1 MGATAV
7 SHAQRTADFVQRTA
21 YFSAGNFQK
30 RENIENL
37 LRDDR
42 ENLGKPGNLKKA
54 HRFGRGVFLGC
65 AAPPSGAD
73 EKMPGGGTLWGVWT
87 QVFRRAG
94 DTPRTLLSLVGVG
107 VGGNPPPPF
116 PCFSGKLLLA
126 RKPIIK
132 RVTSPGPGPLLNGD
146 GNLAMVPGTAR
157 AATANRNPAVNQ
169 SADARKL
176 PPHHRGHLEGN
187 SAHAGRVE
195 LARGRAA
202 LEAHVFNRA
211 APWVSVQ
218 CSQIRTLVDQA
229 VPQ

>member
-21 YFSAGNFQK
+21 YFSAGNFQE

-94 DTPRTLLSLVGVG
+94 DTPRTLVSL
-107 VGGNPPPPF
+107 GGDEIELF
-116 PCFSGKLLLA
+116 HGLVYILTIYIYGGKQ
-126 RKPIIK
+126 R
-132 RVTSPGPGPLLNGD
+132 TS
-146 GNLAMVPGTAR
+146 R
-157 AATANRNPAVNQ
+157 
-169 SADARKL
+169 
-176 PPHHRGHLEGN
+176 
-187 SAHAGRVE
+187 
-195 LARGRAA
+195 
-202 LEAHVFNRA
+202 
-211 APWVSVQ
+211 
-218 CSQIRTLVDQA
+218 
-229 VPQ
+229 